1 MVIAETRKLIWGK
14 RLLEGGG
21 ETKYETRQYGVSWG

>member
-1 MVIAETRKLIWGK
+1 MVIAETRKLMWDK
-14 RLLEGGG
+14 RLLG